1 VLFLELFGLIFLLI
15 KLTIVPP
22 VKLVQRRFFSNNNL
36 PMESVK
42 EEVQLVQINQI
53 SADQVSQKDQVMN
66 NDSRS
71 DSEISVRTSS

>member
-1 VLFLELFGLIFLLI
+1 
-15 KLTIVPP
+15 
-22 VKLVQRRFFSNNNL
+22 
-36 PMESVK
+36 MESVK
-42 EEVQLVQINQI
+42 EEVQLVQFNQI

>member
-1 VLFLELFGLIFLLI
+1 
-15 KLTIVPP
+15 
-22 VKLVQRRFFSNNNL
+22 
-36 PMESVK
+36 MESVK

>member
-22 VKLVQRRFFSNNNL
+22 VKLVQRRFFSNNNR